1 MDRPRFGISSLVSA
15 HDGVSRVT
23 QGVVEENCEAESESV
38 LEAKAADVSMCM
50 AVISSRV
57 AKNLSFVEKRGC
69 IRSETNEPQCN

>member
-1 MDRPRFGISSLVSA
+1 M
-15 HDGVSRVT
+15 
-23 QGVVEENCEAESESV
+23 VEENCEAESESV

-69 IRSETNEPQCN
+69 IRSEANEPQCN